1 MGTQVGAVLPP
12 APPSASDPGWRER
25 RRRRQR
31 LARQDRLV
39 AHLAELRRIGE
50 LVVGARAVV
59 ASGWVQG
66 SWLVHRD
73 DRGGLREGGAPG
85 RPVSAACLVGAVV
98 HTAGGVGALDS
109 QPVQRALDLTWHALH
124 GDPQEPVRWCP
135 TPPVR
140 VQHVRDLAR
149 WNDATGR
156 TRDEVV
162 ALLRDAERLAGEE
175 AVRAR
180 AAAGLTAA
188 AVRPPG

>member
-1 MGTQVGAVLPP
+1 MGTQVGAALFP
-12 APPSASDPGWRER
+12 APPSAADPGWRER

-73 DRGGLREGGAPG
+73 DHRGRRGGGAPG

-98 HTAGGVGALDS
+98 QAGGGVGALDS

-124 GDPQEPVRWCP
+124 RDPQEPVRWCP
-135 TPPVR
+135 APPVR
-140 VQHVRDLAR
+140 LQHVRDLAG
-149 WNDATGR
+149 WNDAAGR

-162 ALLRDAERLAGEE
+162 ALLDTAERLLAAETD
-175 AVRAR
+175 RAR
-180 AAAGLTAA
+180 AAAGVAPA
-188 AVRPPG
+188 HRS